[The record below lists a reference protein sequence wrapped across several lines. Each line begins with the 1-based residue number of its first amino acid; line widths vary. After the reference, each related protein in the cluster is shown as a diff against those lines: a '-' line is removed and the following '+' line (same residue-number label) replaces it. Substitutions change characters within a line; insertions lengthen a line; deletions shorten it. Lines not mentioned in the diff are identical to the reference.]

1 MQEVEVL
8 ERGLGWLESTVVCGE
23 VGGGKEVRCGR
34 DLSLTLPAQAQLHVS

>member
-23 VGGGKEVRCGR
+23 VGGDKVGGGDAVETCLLHALLR
-34 DLSLTLPAQAQLHVS
+34 LSST